1 MQQFIQMIKIQN
13 KQHFIELCDWCTQI
27 EPKLKPVIIQFAYP
41 PFWHREPDFATLVL
55 TILEQ
60 QVSLASAKAAY
71 NKLVEKIGLVTP
83 ENLIKLKDD
92 ELRACY
98 FSRQKIVY
106 TKVLANEILSGNL
119 DLDKLNNLPENE
131 IRSTLIKLKG
141 IGNWTID
148 MYLLMSL
155 HFADIFPP
163 GDLATI
169 KSVYELGLVP
179 ATFSKEEIVSFM
191 KKFSPFQSAATY
203 ILWHSYIERRNLEL
217 E

>member
-1 MQQFIQMIKIQN
+1 MLKIQN
-13 KQHFIELCDWCTQI
+13 KEHFIEICGTCVNI
-27 EPKLKPVIIQFAYP
+27 EPKLKPVISKFDYP
-41 PFWHREPDFATLVL
+41 PFWHREPDFATLIL

-71 NKLVEKIGLVTP
+71 NKLVEKIDKVTP
-83 ENLIKLKDD
+83 ENFISLNDDDLK
-92 ELRACY
+92 ACY
-98 FSRQKIVY
+98 FSRQKITY
-106 TKVLANEILSGNL
+106 SKNLAFEILSGNL
-119 DLDKLNNLPENE
+119 NLNELNNLTEKE

-148 MYLLMSL
+148 MYLMMSL

-169 KSVYELGLVP
+169 KSVYELELVP
-179 ATFSKEEIVSFM
+179 STFSKEEIVSFM
-191 KKFSPFQSAATY
+191 KKFSPFQSGATY
-203 ILWHSYIERRNLEL
+203 ILWHSYIERRNLKL

>member
-1 MQQFIQMIKIQN
+1 MIKIKN
-13 KQHFIELCDWCTQI
+13 KQQFRELCDLCIKTESKFKSVI
-27 EPKLKPVIIQFAYP
+27 ESFGYP
-41 PFWHREPDFATLVL
+41 PYWHREPDFATLIL

-60 QVSLASAKAAY
+60 QVSLASAKSAY
-71 NKLVEKIGLVTP
+71 NKLLERIKTVTP
-83 ENLIKLKDD
+83 ENLIRLSDD

-106 TKVLANEILSGNL
+106 TKILANEILSGKL
-119 DLDKLNNLPENE
+119 DLAELNKMPEE
-131 IRSTLIKLKG
+131 QIRSRLIKLKG

-155 HFADIFPP
+155 HYANIFPP

-169 KSVYELGLVP
+169 KSVYELELVP
-179 ATFSKEEIVSFM
+179 QTSSKEEIVNFM
-191 KKFSPFQSAATY
+191 EKFAPHQSAATY
-203 ILWHSYIERRNLEL
+203 ILWHSYIEKRNLKL